1 MRRAVWIALAAL
13 VVFAA
18 FLIARLPVRWVSG
31 WIPSSVQC
39 ARLAG
44 SVWKGQCAGLVFQG
58 QPIGDMRWSLAAARL
73 LAGRI
78 AGDVILTK
86 GPLDVRGYIEATP
99 TGSGS
104 ARGIRAVLPLDPA
117 VLPQSPRGLRGTVR
131 ADLATLEWSGR
142 AISGISGRIEALDLT
157 QRSMA
162 LGDYV
167 VVFPAGS
174 PGSEPVGTLD
184 DLRGPLDVSGT
195 LRLTPEPGWEIQ
207 GLVAARPEASPEL
220 AGQLQYL
227 GRPDAAGRRP
237 FSIAGTW

>member
-13 VVFAA
+13 LVFAV
-18 FLIARLPVRWVSG
+18 FLVARLPVRWVSG
-31 WIPSSVQC
+31 WIPSDVQC

-44 SVWKGQCAGLVFQG
+44 SVWKGQCAGLVVRG
-58 QPIGDMRWSLAAARL
+58 QPVGDVRWSLAPTRL
-73 LAGRI
+73 IAGRI
-78 AGDVILTK
+78 GGDVIVTK
-86 GPLDVRGYIEATP
+86 GLLDVRGYVEATP

-104 ARGIRAVLPLDPA
+104 ARNIRAVVPLDPA
-117 VLPQSPRGLRGTVR
+117 VLPQAPRGVRGSLR
-131 ADLATLEWSGR
+131 AELATLEWSGR
-142 AISGISGRIEALDLT
+142 AITGISGRIEALELM

-167 VVFPAGS
+167 VVFPAAGA
-174 PGSEPVGTLD
+174 GAEPVGALN
-184 DLRGPLDVSGT
+184 DLRGPLEISGT
-195 LRLTPEPGWEIQ
+195 LRLTREPGWELQ

-220 AGQLQYL
+220 ARQLQYL